1 MKLSILFFA
10 AAAVAPSFVAGEERV
25 YSAEDLQA
33 KLDAAAASAEKRAD
47 LAGAKYRLE
56 KSVVLDERHSG
67 LTIDGGGALITGAKK
82 ISGWRKSDVR
92 AGAWEADLKSEDL
105 IPSIFVNGVRA
116 SCSRHPNNTRILA
129 HSRIPDTS
137 SHHGSTSGMRVFP
150 KDGEF
155 FSKLSDAE
163 KKNMYLGTF
172 RNWVQ
177 INVGFGSVE
186 KKGNVYEVLFSAPL
200 DTSMFR
206 NCRYSSYIVY
216 NTLAGFDEKGEFY
229 FDRQNSKIYY
239 LPRDGEQMESALVE
253 YPAVITPFEIR
264 GKFEGGERK
273 QVKNIKIK
281 NAKFE
286 GAAVGFAKNSWK
298 GRDFFAAYS
307 QSAAD
312 SFACVKVSR
321 AANVSF
327 ENCRFSKIDSYALWL
342 ESGVEFATVKN
353 CEFTDIGLGGIKIG
367 KAANLAYYSR
377 INKVSF
383 QPLLTHNITVK
394 DCLIYKYGRVSQSG
408 AGILVFDVPNCKIV
422 HNEIFDGYYTGIS
435 YGWTWGGGATQT
447 KNTSI
452 SFNKIHDLCFKSL
465 NDIGGIYTLGKSPNS
480 KIVGNVI
487 ENIDCLDY
495 GAWGIYND
503 EGSAFWLVENNYVR
517 NSSRGG
523 YYMHYGQSCTIR
535 NNIIR
540 DSREYQFGLGRREPN
555 SYTFTNNIVQFS
567 PPATLFGG
575 NNPVPASAAKIDS
588 NAYFNKGG
596 KLLFGELG
604 FDQWRAE
611 SGQDANSVE
620 MEVDIDALLAQKR
633 GLDIIGFKPIDV
645 SRAGVRGKMKK
656 RAAEIL
662 AGYKYPP
669 MFEHNFV
676 LPEIPVEVDFS
687 KFGVGSA
694 KASIAGSGLDG
705 KSALIVGENGAKFL
719 RIRDYFPDVR
729 PYFSFDF
736 NLPSADYVE
745 LVFNARFGEKASM
758 KVEFRSDIKP
768 VNNPRMR
775 ILDGRID
782 GVQLP
787 TDKWLRFVCVLPTHV
802 NSDKTMRVEIFDADK
817 KIASFGLPYKEDSFK
832 FQKLFF
838 ISPNGGNGETFD
850 ISGISL
856 KPLEK

>member
-10 AAAVAPSFVAGEERV
+10 AVVPLFAGAAEKI

-33 KLDAAAASAEKRAD
+33 RLDAAAASDEKRVD
-47 LAGAKYRLE
+47 LGGAEFRLE
-56 KSVVLDERHSG
+56 KPVVLDERHSG
-67 LTIDGGGALITGAKK
+67 LSIDGGGALITGAKK
-82 ISGWRKSDVR
+82 ISGWRKSNVR
-92 AGAWEADLKSEDL
+92 EGAWEADLKSEDL

-116 SCSRHPNNTRILA
+116 SCSRHPNNARILA
-129 HSRIPDTS
+129 HSRIPDAKS
-137 SHHGSTSGMRVFP
+137 QHGSNWGMRVFP

-155 FSKLSDAE
+155 FSNLSDTE

-177 INVGFGSVE
+177 INVGLGSV
-186 KKGNVYEVLFSAPL
+186 KKNGEVYEVLFSAPL
-200 DTSMFR
+200 DFSMFR
-206 NCRYSSYIVY
+206 NCKYPSYIIY
-216 NTLAGFDEKGEFY
+216 NTLAGLDEKGEFY

-253 YPAVITPFEIR
+253 YPAIITPFEIR
-264 GKFEGGERK
+264 GKSDGETRK
-273 QVKNIKIK
+273 QAKNIKIK
-281 NAKFE
+281 NVNFA
-286 GAAVGFAKNSWK
+286 GAAVGFAKKNWQ
-298 GRDFFAAYS
+298 GRDFFAAYH
-307 QSAAD
+307 QSAAN
-312 SFACVKVSR
+312 SFACVKVGQ

-353 CEFTDIGLGGIKIG
+353 CEFSDLGLGGIKIG
-367 KAANLAYYSR
+367 LVGNLAHYS
-377 INKVSF
+377 KVGKVPMNS
-383 QPLLTHNITVK
+383 LLTHDVAVK

-435 YGWTWGGGATQT
+435 YGWTWGGGTTQT

-452 SFNKIHDLCFKSL
+452 SYNKIHDLCFKSL
-465 NDIGGIYTLGKSPNS
+465 NDIGGIYTLGKSPDS
-480 KIVGNVI
+480 RIVGNVI

-503 EGSAFWLVENNYVR
+503 EGSAYWLVEKNYVR

-523 YYMHYGQSCTIR
+523 YFMHYGESCTIR

-567 PPATLFGG
+567 SPATLFRQ
-575 NNPVPASAAKIDS
+575 NKAVPASAAKIDS

-596 KLLFGELG
+596 KLLFGELD

-620 MEVDIDALLAQKR
+620 LEVDVDALLAQKR
-633 GLDIIGFKPIDV
+633 GLDAIGFKPIDV
-645 SRAGVRGKMKK
+645 SKAGVRGKMKK

-662 AGYKYPP
+662 AHYKYPP

-676 LPEIPVEVDFS
+676 LPEIPVKVDFS
-687 KFGVGSA
+687 KFEKGRV
-694 KASIAGSGLDG
+694 KASVAGAGLDG
-705 KSALIVGENGAKFL
+705 KSAFIADENGAKFL
-719 RIRDYFPDVR
+719 RIRDYLPDFK
-729 PYFSFDF
+729 PYFAFAF
-736 NLPSADYVE
+736 NLPSADSLE
-745 LVFNARFGEKASM
+745 LVFNARFGEKANLQ
-758 KVEFRSDIKP
+758 VEFRSDLTP
-768 VNNPRMR
+768 TRNPRMR
-775 ILDGRID
+775 ISGGRIG
-782 GVQLP
+782 GVLLP

-817 KIASFGLPYKEDSFK
+817 KIASFGLPYREESFK
-832 FQKLFF
+832 FNSLLF

-850 ISGISL
+850 ISDISL